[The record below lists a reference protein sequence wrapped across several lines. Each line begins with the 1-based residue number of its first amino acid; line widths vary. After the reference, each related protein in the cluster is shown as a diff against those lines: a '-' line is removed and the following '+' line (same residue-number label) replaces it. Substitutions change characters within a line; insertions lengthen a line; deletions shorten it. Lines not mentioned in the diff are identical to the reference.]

1 MTWLVENQNENP
13 ALKLKELINEEKII
27 PVAGVFNPIS
37 ALLARQAGFKCCY
50 LSGAALT
57 ASLGMPD
64 LSLIELNEIAMMTK
78 YIYRASNMPLIV
90 DVDIGFGEVL
100 NVAKTAREMEESKA
114 AAIQIEDQE
123 LPKRCGHLAGKRVID
138 KEKMAQKIIAAKKS
152 SKNLLII
159 ARTDAKAVNGIE
171 DAIER
176 AVLYVKAGAD
186 VIFPEALE
194 TEEEFKKFAK
204 ELNVPLLANMTEFGK
219 TPFINL
225 EQFQDW
231 GYKFVIYPV
240 TALRIANKAIKDA
253 FEHIKR
259 YGTQKDITYKMQTRK
274 ELYETIKY
282 YDYENFDKNIA
293 KNKCKGKTD

>member
-1 MTWLVENQNENP
+1 MTWLVENQDESP
-13 ALKLKELINEEKII
+13 ALKLKELINEEEII
-27 PVAGVFNPIS
+27 PVAGVFNPMV

-64 LSLIELNEIAMMTK
+64 LSLIELNEIATMTK

-90 DVDIGFGEVL
+90 DVDVGFGEVL

-138 KEKMAQKIIAAKKS
+138 KERMAQKIIAAKRS

-176 AVLYVKAGAD
+176 AKLYVKAGAD
-186 VIFPEALE
+186 IIFPEALE
-194 TEEEFKKFAK
+194 TEEEFKRFAK

-219 TPFINL
+219 TPFIGLN
-225 EQFQDW
+225 QFQDW

-259 YGTQKDITYKMQTRK
+259 YGTQKDIIDKMQTRK

-293 KNKCKGKTD
+293 KK